1 MTITFL
7 LQNRS
12 QKKPDWSE
20 AEDAKVARL
29 RKGGLSSREIAG
41 HFENRSHAALK
52 NRVWKL
58 QQQGVC

>member
-12 QKKPDWSE
+12 RKKPDWSE

-29 RKGGLSSREIAG
+29 RNSGLSSREIAG
-41 HFENRSHAALK
+41 HFENRSPAALK
-52 NRVWKL
+52 YRVWKL
-58 QQQGVC
+58 HQMGEC